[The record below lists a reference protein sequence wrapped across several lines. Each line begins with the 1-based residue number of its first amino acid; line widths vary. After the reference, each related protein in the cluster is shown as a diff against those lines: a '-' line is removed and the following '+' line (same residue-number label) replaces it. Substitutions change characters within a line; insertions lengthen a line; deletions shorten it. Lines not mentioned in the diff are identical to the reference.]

1 MNQLIASGN
10 NNFKLFLRLDLKSK
24 IVKIKKSNDLSED
37 EKSSKIYSL
46 EKAMQ
51 TKLKESEFYNF

>member
-10 NNFKLFLRLDLKSK
+10 NNFKLLLRLDLKSK
-24 IVKIKKSNDLSED
+24 IFKIKKSNDLSED

-46 EKAMQ
+46 GKAMQ

>member
-10 NNFKLFLRLDLKSK
+10 NNFKLLLRLDLKSK
-24 IVKIKKSNDLSED
+24 IFKIKKSNDLSED